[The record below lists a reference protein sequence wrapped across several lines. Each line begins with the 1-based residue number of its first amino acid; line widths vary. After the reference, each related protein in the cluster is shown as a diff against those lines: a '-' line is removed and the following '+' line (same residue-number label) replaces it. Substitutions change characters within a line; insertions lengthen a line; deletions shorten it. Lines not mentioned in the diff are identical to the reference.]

1 MTHSLFNWLNI
12 AKSHQFSCIKSKNP
26 RKNKENREFICIVPI
41 KIPFI
46 TMFFHVW
53 IELESNEMGLFT
65 SWVYC
70 SVHWFVCLPL
80 LFHSKHIVALK
91 MCRSHVHSS
100 NMMNRQKCTYFFH
113 LFTHT
118 QCHHLF
124 HTKNLELQFLFIHK
138 MDISLE
144 NDLPTSYVSRNAL
157 GYVERSNLLTT
168 ANWLK
173 ITAHL
178 DVFFDGGH
186 TKKVPLS
193 FPNEKR
199 FFY

>member
-1 MTHSLFNWLNI
+1 
-12 AKSHQFSCIKSKNP
+12 
-26 RKNKENREFICIVPI
+26 
-41 KIPFI
+41 
-46 TMFFHVW
+46 MFFHVW

-70 SVHWFVCLPL
+70 SVHSFVCLPL

-91 MCRSHVHSS
+91 MCRSHVYSS

-113 LFTHT
+113 LSAHT

-144 NDLPTSYVSRNAL
+144 NDLPTSYASRIAL
-157 GYVERSNLLTT
+157 GYVEPSNLLTK

-186 TKKVPLS
+186 TKKVPLP
-193 FPNEKR
+193 FPNENR
-199 FFY
+199 FFFIRRIIYNECNFYYYNESNKYAVSVCHISILLGTTMTRTTQNII

>member
-1 MTHSLFNWLNI
+1 
-12 AKSHQFSCIKSKNP
+12 
-26 RKNKENREFICIVPI
+26 
-41 KIPFI
+41 
-46 TMFFHVW
+46 MFFHVW

-70 SVHWFVCLPL
+70 SVHSFVCLPL

-113 LFTHT
+113 PSAHT

-124 HTKNLELQFLFIHK
+124 YKKNLELQFLFIHK

-144 NDLPTSYVSRNAL
+144 NDLPTSYASRIAL
-157 GYVERSNLLTT
+157 GYVEPSNLLTKS
-168 ANWLK
+168 NWLK

-178 DVFFDGGH
+178 DVFDGGH
-186 TKKVPLS
+186 TKKVPLP
-193 FPNEKR
+193 FPNENR
-199 FFY
+199 IFFIRRIIYNECNFYFYNASNKYAVSVCHISILLGTTMTRTTQNII

>member
-1 MTHSLFNWLNI
+1 
-12 AKSHQFSCIKSKNP
+12 
-26 RKNKENREFICIVPI
+26 
-41 KIPFI
+41 
-46 TMFFHVW
+46 MFFHVW

-70 SVHWFVCLPL
+70 SVHSFVCLPL
-80 LFHSKHIVALK
+80 LFHSKHIVAMK
-91 MCRSHVHSS
+91 MCRSHV
-100 NMMNRQKCTYFFH
+100 CTVRIWWIDKNVLIFSIYPH
-113 LFTHT
+113 THT

-124 HTKNLELQFLFIHK
+124 YKKNLELQFLFIHK

-144 NDLPTSYVSRNAL
+144 NDLPTSYASRIAL
-157 GYVERSNLLTT
+157 GYVEPSNLLTK

-186 TKKVPLS
+186 TKKVPLP
-193 FPNEKR
+193 FPNENR
-199 FFY
+199 FFFIRRIIYNECNFYFYNASNKYAVSVCHISILLGTTMTRTTQNII